1 MAEVGVRTAAYE
13 VQRRLLSPAPDVAGA
28 EFAVSWQPFGEVSGD
43 FYDFSLLE
51 EGSVGITLGDVSGK
65 GYDAALLMGFAL
77 AHIRAGLR
85 HGLRLPFIMAD
96 VDELLREYSSIE
108 KYAET
113 MVAILTP
120 ARRRLVFVQGGG
132 IYPIVYR
139 ARSDKLFLYSGAS
152 YRIPGFPVL
161 PGAPARKTF
170 VEESIDLGD
179 GDLVLVFSDGV
190 SQREGADNHNIVH
203 QDDFGAFVAPSIT
216 EICRHHCR
224 DSAKNVLAAFK
235 EFLDNLGTP
244 RDDDETI
251 IVVKSV

>member
-1 MAEVGVRTAAYE
+1 VAEVGVGTTAYE
-13 VQRRLLSPAPDVAGA
+13 VQRRLLSPPPDVAGA
-28 EFAVSWQPFGEVSGD
+28 EFAVSWRPFGEVSGD

-51 EGSVGITLGDVSGK
+51 EGSVGITLGDISGK

-77 AHIRAGLR
+77 AQIRAGLR

-96 VDELLREYSSIE
+96 VDTALREYSAIE
-108 KYAET
+108 KFAET
-113 MVAILTP
+113 MVAILAP

-139 ARSDKLFLYSGAS
+139 ARSDTLFHYSASS

-161 PGAPARKTF
+161 PGKPARKRF
-170 VEESIDLGD
+170 VEESIDLGE
-179 GDLVLVFSDGV
+179 GDLVLFFSDGV
-190 SQREGADNHNIVH
+190 SGREGADNQNIVH
-203 QDDFGAFVAPSIT
+203 KDEFGAFVAPSVM
-216 EICRHHCR
+216 EICRAHCR
-224 DSAKNVLAAFK
+224 DSANDVLAAFK

-251 IVVKSV
+251 IIVKSV